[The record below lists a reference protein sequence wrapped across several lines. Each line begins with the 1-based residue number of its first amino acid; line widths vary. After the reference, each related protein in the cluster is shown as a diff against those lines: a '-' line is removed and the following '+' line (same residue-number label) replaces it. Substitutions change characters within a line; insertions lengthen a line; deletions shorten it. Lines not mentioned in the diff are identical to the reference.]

1 MADGVVGEAAEIGAE
16 GLLRALLRL
25 GANLLAVTE
34 PAVKI
39 RQRPARV
46 GQADLERREPVE
58 HATEDQMRRGDGGVE
73 WIAEEIAQVE
83 GREPLG
89 ADHAER
95 MEQHGQTERGGALE
109 DREEGR
115 IGELPPADIGAH
127 VDAADAGQSRGA
139 IELGERPHLVL
150 HRQHGAA
157 HEAVGVGHVRRARG
171 VVEGSGET
179 STGRAVRPVHHRNG
193 EREGLNAHA
202 LAVHRADAQ
211 VQVPVARLERW
222 GARGAEDDDGAPGVR
237 AIHAG
242 AERRAGF
249 LDQPDE
255 ALRKEVRVDVDAEG
269 SSHGSGFY
277 SECTGDGSLKAG
289 GTAGR
294 LPPSREPSPSRRTP

>member
-1 MADGVVGEAAEIGAE
+1 MLTTRMTPKISDRPLARRKRSAPYERPLNVWMIQKSGRMPRLAQAQQPRAGAAHDAVLVLPAESGRLGLDDRQRPLVAHVEAEVGADGHAVRPDRGDEIPERPRVVADGVVGEAAEIGAE

-139 IELGERPHLVL
+139 IELGERPHL
-150 HRQHGAA
+150 
-157 HEAVGVGHVRRARG
+157 
-171 VVEGSGET
+171 
-179 STGRAVRPVHHRNG
+179 
-193 EREGLNAHA
+193 
-202 LAVHRADAQ
+202 
-211 VQVPVARLERW
+211 
-222 GARGAEDDDGAPGVR
+222 
-237 AIHAG
+237 
-242 AERRAGF
+242 
-249 LDQPDE
+249 
-255 ALRKEVRVDVDAEG
+255 
-269 SSHGSGFY
+269 
-277 SECTGDGSLKAG
+277 
-289 GTAGR
+289 
-294 LPPSREPSPSRRTP
+294 